1 MNFQEPFLEIL
12 DKPSIDFNKGSSI
25 ELIEILDKPSINNN
39 YSLDFI
45 DNLQNLSIEFNN
57 NYSLDFIDNLQ
68 NLSIEFNKEPS
79 MDLIE
84 FNKEIYNDTLE
95 MMNVDYIRDDE
106 TYNKII
112 KNTIEKNK
120 EEIYLDI
127 NQIRNEINRETEPNI
142 PFLLLLSSLI

>member
-1 MNFQEPFLEIL
+1 
-12 DKPSIDFNKGSSI
+12 
-25 ELIEILDKPSINNN
+25 
-39 YSLDFI
+39 
-45 DNLQNLSIEFNN
+45 
-57 NYSLDFIDNLQ
+57 
-68 NLSIEFNKEPS
+68 

-95 MMNVDYIRDDE
+95 MMKVDYIRDDE

-127 NQIRNEINRETEPNI
+127 NQIRNEIKRDTEPNI